1 MLKRF
6 FPFRLALSG
15 LAGMLLGGNGFAPL
29 PAQAADCD
37 YTLQKDQGRFYP
49 VSQLPQFVQQ
59 EIRPVLAP
67 TSQPFYVHIIK
78 ICPAEK
84 TQTIT
89 LQMDSLNYYIL
100 RINNQILP
108 QDIVRYN
115 NRIPLDI
122 SLKTFL
128 EVVDLTPKYQFANPL
143 PNPEQESYQQ
153 LEDGYNKQRILKMYA
168 FVFAESARFEDV
180 HRALTRAFEKSCQI
194 PWHNFD
200 ALIHNWGDLSRF
212 ILAQNL
218 LTSGQRV
225 GGATRNLV
233 APITT
238 DQAQRF
244 VRALQAG
251 QPLRFHP
258 EIPFLYYNYQT
269 CYPLSPE

>member
-1 MLKRF
+1 MSQPF
-6 FPFRLALSG
+6 FLRRLTLSRLAV
-15 LAGMLLGGNGFAPL
+15 MLLGWSGLTPL
-29 PAQAADCD
+29 PVQAANCD

-49 VSQLPQFVQQ
+49 VSQLPQFVKQ

-67 TSQPFYVHIIK
+67 ISQLFDVQIIK
-78 ICPAEK
+78 ACPGEK
-84 TQTIT
+84 TQTVT

-100 RINNQILP
+100 KINNQALP
-108 QDIVRYN
+108 EDIVRYN

-128 EVVDLTPKYQFANPL
+128 EVLDLTPNYQFANPL
-143 PNPEQESYQQ
+143 PNPEQESYRQ

-180 HRALTRAFEKSCQI
+180 HQALTRAWEKSCQV

-212 ILAQNL
+212 ILTQNL

-225 GGATRNLV
+225 GGATYNLV

-238 DQAQRF
+238 EQAQGF
-244 VRALQAG
+244 VKALQAG
-251 QPLRFHP
+251 KPLRFHP

-269 CYPLSPE
+269 CYPL